1 MSVPSGAP
9 AEPFLELTAQVRRR
23 EFALDLSLTVA
34 RGEIV
39 AVLGPNGAGKSTLL
53 GVLAGLLRP
62 DTGRVV
68 LGGRTLTDTA
78 AGVHVPTH
86 RRGVGLLAQQ
96 ALLFPHL
103 SALANVAFGPRCH
116 GVPRAAAAQRARE
129 LLVEVDVGELARRRP
144 SQLSGGQAQRVA
156 LARALAGEPELLLLD
171 EPLAALDIDSAPA
184 LRALLRRVVRGP
196 GSAGVAGSGVA
207 GSGVAG
213 SGVAGSGAGRA
224 APSTTALLVTHDV
237 LDALVLAD
245 RVVVLTGGRI
255 VEQGSTRDVLTRP
268 RSPFAAR
275 IAGLNLVPGVG
286 VPGGLRTEDGTMVSG
301 QRSADGLAPG
311 MAAVA
316 VFPPAAVA
324 VYRDRPDGSPRNVVQ
339 VRLAG
344 MEPRGEVVRLRAEP
358 VDGGPAWVT
367 GLAADVTPAAVAD
380 LGAAEPLAPGVW
392 LWYSVKATE
401 VKVHPAA
408 R

>member
-1 MSVPSGAP
+1 VSEP
-9 AEPFLELTAQVRRR
+9 AATPDEPFLELTAQVRRR

-68 LGGRTLTDTA
+68 LGGRTLTDTE

-116 GVPRAAAAQRARE
+116 GVPRAVAAQRARQ
-129 LLVEVDVGELARRRP
+129 LLAEVDVGELARRRP
-144 SQLSGGQAQRVA
+144 AQLSGGQAQRVA

-196 GSAGVAGSGVA
+196 GGV
-207 GSGVAG
+207 
-213 SGVAGSGAGRA
+213 GAGAAGAGADGAGAGGA

-301 QRSADGLAPG
+301 QGSADGLAPG
-311 MAAVA
+311 AAAVA

-344 MEPRGEVVRLRAEP
+344 MEPRGEVIRLRAAP
-358 VDGGPAWVT
+358 VDGGPPWVT

-380 LGAAEPLAPGVW
+380 LGAAEPLAPGVR

>member
-1 MSVPSGAP
+1 MSRA
-9 AEPFLELTAQVRRR
+9 FLELTARVRRR
-23 EFALDLSLTVA
+23 EFTLDLSLTVA

-68 LGGRTLTDTA
+68 LGGRTLTDTG

-103 SALANVAFGPRCH
+103 TALANVAFGPRCH
-116 GVPRAAAAQRARE
+116 GVPRAAAALRAQE
-129 LLVEVDVGELARRRP
+129 LLAEVDVGELARRRP

-196 GSAGVAGSGVA
+196 GPADA
-207 GSGVAG
+207 
-213 SGVAGSGAGRA
+213 AGSGA
-224 APSTTALLVTHDV
+224 STTALLVTHDV

-245 RVVVLTGGRI
+245 RVIVLTGGRI

-275 IAGLNLVPGVG
+275 IAGLNLVPGVR
-286 VPGGLRTEDGTMVSG
+286 VPGGLRTADGTTVAG
-301 QRSADGLAPG
+301 QRSAEGLAPG
-311 MAAVA
+311 VAAVA

-324 VYRDRPDGSPRNVVQ
+324 VYRDRPDGSPRNVVE

-358 VDGGPAWVT
+358 VDGGPDWVV

-380 LGAAEPLAPGVW
+380 LGAAEPLAPGAR